1 MSSDWNALDRQAPVP
16 CVRDKANKAFEVPAV
31 KFQFEREQTK
41 TVTKETLTRWS
52 WSSNWSCSRDVV
64 WKPDQRQNLT

>member
-1 MSSDWNALDRQAPVP
+1 LIRSRVKKACTASKKKQSSKMSSDWNALDRQAPVP

-41 TVTKETLTRWS
+41 TVTKETLTR
-52 WSSNWSCSRDVV
+52 
-64 WKPDQRQNLT
+64 